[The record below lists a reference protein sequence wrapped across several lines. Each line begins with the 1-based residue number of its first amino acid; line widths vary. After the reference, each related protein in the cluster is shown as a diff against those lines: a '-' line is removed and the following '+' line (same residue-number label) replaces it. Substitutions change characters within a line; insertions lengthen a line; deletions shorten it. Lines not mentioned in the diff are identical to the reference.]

1 MRDRAPHDQAG
12 GTPTALRVPAVASR
26 QDVVNALADFI
37 NGPLRARHG
46 AKASWTPVDS
56 RTPLFSTGAIDSLG
70 ILDLLMF
77 VELATGRPVPVRMVD
92 VRCFGTIERISTT
105 FWLESPGERP

>member
-1 MRDRAPHDQAG
+1 MRDGAPCDQAG
-12 GTPTALRVPAVASR
+12 TARTALQGPAVASR
-26 QDVVNALADFI
+26 QDFVNALAEFI

-77 VELATGRPVPVRMVD
+77 VELATGRPVPFRMVD
-92 VRCFGTIERISTT
+92 IRCFGTIERIATS
-105 FWLESPGERP
+105 FWLDLPGERP